1 MKIADR
7 QDIMTFLIHLLVWIP
22 MMVVPAVISYFI
34 VPTTGMASLL
44 LSRALVM
51 LGPMFVIYMITYYL
65 NVPYL
70 LFKGKKLWFA
80 VASVVLILGVN
91 IHLIFADMSTMPSI
105 VQMGFYAWL
114 ATSISTNI
122 LVILAAIGIRSFVRS
137 HKTQIE
143 LQEKL
148 RKTAEAELVWLKNQ
162 LNPHFLFNS
171 LNNISS
177 LTQIDPDQAQDA
189 IGQLSDLLRYALYE
203 SNKPEVPLSGEVEF
217 MRNYIS
223 LMRLRCSSTT
233 KVEEDFRIAHNSHQ
247 IVPLL
252 FVSFIENAFKHG
264 TSNNQASHISIS
276 LREEPDRVVFDCR
289 NTNLPKDAHNHSGS
303 GIGLENTRRRL
314 ELSYPNHYEWKQ
326 DVVDGE
332 FRISI
337 AIRFDGGTVKNS

>member
-1 MKIADR
+1 MKSYSR
-7 QDIMTFLIHLLVWIP
+7 QDLYIFLIHLLVWIP
-22 MMVVPAVISYFI
+22 MIIVPSVISYF
-34 VPTTGMASLL
+34 VSPTSGMSHMLL
-44 LSRALVM
+44 GRAVVM
-51 LGPMFVIYMITYYL
+51 LGPMFLVYMITYYVT
-65 NVPYL
+65 VPRL
-70 LFKGKKLWFA
+70 LFTGRKLWF
-80 VASVVLILGVN
+80 VACSVLLMVGVN
-91 IHLIFADMSTMPSI
+91 AHILRADMSSMPSFI
-105 VQMGFYAWL
+105 QMGFYAWL

-137 HKTQIE
+137 HKTQME

-203 SNKPEVPLSGEVEF
+203 SNKPQVPLSGEVEF
-217 MRNYIS
+217 MKNYIS
-223 LMRLRCSSTT
+223 LMRLRCSATT
-233 KVEEDFRIAHNSHQ
+233 TVEEHFSILHQSHQ

-264 TSNNQASHISIS
+264 TSNSLESHVFIS
-276 LREEPDRVVFDCR
+276 LSEDADHVVFECR
-289 NTNLPKDAHNHSGS
+289 NSNLPKGESNHSGS

-314 ELSYPNHYEWKQ
+314 ELSYPDRYVWKQ
-326 DVVDGE
+326 EVADGE
-332 FRISI
+332 FRIRVTIS
-337 AIRFDGGTVKNS
+337 F

>member
-70 LFKGKKLWFA
+70 LFRGKKLWFA
-80 VASVVLILGVN
+80 IASVALIVGVN
-91 IHLIFADMSTMPSI
+91 IHLFFADMSMMPSI

-137 HKTQIE
+137 HKKQIE

-162 LNPHFLFNS
+162 LNPHFL
-171 LNNISS
+171 
-177 LTQIDPDQAQDA
+177 AQ
-189 IGQLSDLLRYALYE
+189 QHL
-203 SNKPEVPLSGEVEF
+203 F
-217 MRNYIS
+217 
-223 LMRLRCSSTT
+223 
-233 KVEEDFRIAHNSHQ
+233 AH
-247 IVPLL
+247 
-252 FVSFIENAFKHG
+252 
-264 TSNNQASHISIS
+264 
-276 LREEPDRVVFDCR
+276 PDRPRPSAGCHRTALRPSALCSVREQQARGATVGR
-289 NTNLPKDAHNHSGS
+289 SGVYAQLYLADALALFEHYDS
-303 GIGLENTRRRL
+303 RRRL
-314 ELSYPNHYEWKQ
+314 PHRSQLTSDSAVALCLVHRECL
-326 DVVDGE
+326 
-332 FRISI
+332 
-337 AIRFDGGTVKNS
+337 

>member
-1 MKIADR
+1 
-7 QDIMTFLIHLLVWIP
+7 MTFLIHLLVWIP
-22 MMVVPAVISYFI
+22 MMLVPAVISYF
-34 VPTTGMASLL
+34 VSPTTGMASLL
-44 LSRALVM
+44 LSRVLVM

-70 LFKGKKLWFA
+70 LFKGRRLWFA
-80 VASVVLILGVN
+80 IASVVLIVGVN
-91 IHLIFADMSTMPSI
+91 IHLFFADISTMPSI

-122 LVILAAIGIRSFVRS
+122 LVILAAVGIRSFVRS
-137 HKTQIE
+137 HRTQIE

-148 RKTAEAELVWLKNQ
+148 SKTAEAELVWLKNQ

-203 SNKPEVPLSGEVEF
+203 SNKPQVPLSGEVEF
-217 MRNYIS
+217 MHNYIS
-223 LMRLRCSSTT
+223 LMRLRCSITT
-233 KVEEDFRIAHNSHQ
+233 IVKEDFRISHNSHQ

-264 TSNNQASHISIS
+264 TSNNQPSHISIS
-276 LREEPDRVVFDCR
+276 LHEEPDSIVFDCR

-314 ELSYPNHYEWKQ
+314 ELCYPNRYEWKQ
-326 DVVDGE
+326 EIVDGE
-332 FRISI
+332 FHISI
-337 AIRFDGGTVKNS
+337 TISF